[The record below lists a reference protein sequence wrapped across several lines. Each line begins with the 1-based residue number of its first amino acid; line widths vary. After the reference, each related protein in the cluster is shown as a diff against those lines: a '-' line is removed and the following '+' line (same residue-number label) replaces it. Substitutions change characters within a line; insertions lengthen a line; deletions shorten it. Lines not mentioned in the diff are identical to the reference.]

1 MVFNDSSN
9 PAGSSAAGSGAAG
22 NVADSVATLT
32 ARAVRAGV
40 ARLDAEVLLAALLGT
55 GRAQL
60 LAYPERTIAPL
71 VAAMFDAG
79 VQRRASGEPLAYIT
93 GVREFWSLPLVATP
107 EVLVPRPETELLVER
122 CLAVLGSGPS
132 RKLADL
138 GTGSGAIALALARE
152 RPDWELIATDASAA
166 ALEIAAINR
175 ERLGVRNVELRIG
188 SWCGPLR
195 GERFDAIVS
204 NPPYIAPG
212 DPALADLAFEPR
224 TALVAQDQG
233 YADLLEIITQA
244 REFLLPGGL
253 LLMEHGATQA
263 ARLRDALVAAGYD
276 RVACHRDLAGHD
288 RVTEAWWPERAD

>member
-1 MVFNDSSN
+1 M
-9 PAGSSAAGSGAAG
+9 
-22 NVADSVATLT
+22 
-32 ARAVRAGV
+32 RAGV

-60 LAYPERTIAPL
+60 AAFPERSIAPL
-71 VAAMFDAG
+71 LAAMFDAG
-79 VQRRASGEPLAYIT
+79 VQRRAAGEPLAYIT
-93 GVREFWSLPLVATP
+93 GVREFWSLPLVTTP

-122 CLAVLGSGPS
+122 CLALLGSGP
-132 RKLADL
+132 RKVADL

-152 RPDWELIATDASAA
+152 RPDWQIIATDASAP

-175 ERLGVRNVELRIG
+175 ERLGVGNVELRIG
-188 SWCGPLR
+188 NWCSPLQA
-195 GERFDAIVS
+195 ERFDAVVS
-204 NPPYIAPG
+204 NPPYVAPG
-212 DPALADLAFEPR
+212 DPALAGLAFEPS

-233 YADLLEIITQA
+233 HADLLDIITQA
-244 REFLLPGGL
+244 RSNLLPGGVL
-253 LLMEHGATQA
+253 LLEHGATQA